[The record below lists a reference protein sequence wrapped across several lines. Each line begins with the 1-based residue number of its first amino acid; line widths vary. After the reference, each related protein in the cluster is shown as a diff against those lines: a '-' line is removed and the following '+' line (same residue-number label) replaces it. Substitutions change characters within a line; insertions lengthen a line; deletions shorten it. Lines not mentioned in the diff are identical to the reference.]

1 MASQADFD
9 DLQHTGGQLIS
20 LVGGSEKPEVKKNMD
35 DTETTLG
42 EINEK
47 VRYLN
52 FTKISFVLQKSESQ
66 LFLEVRYLWEKH
78 FLS

>member
-1 MASQADFD
+1 MDFD

-20 LVGGSEKPEVKKNMD
+20 LVGDSEKPEVKKNMD

-47 VRYLN
+47 VGD
-52 FTKISFVLQKSESQ
+52 
-66 LFLEVRYLWEKH
+66 LFLSTLLEGQVLKET
-78 FLS
+78 